1 MDGAD
6 ATLSKWLW
14 LLRVLLLTLVG
25 WCICLEHVLRW
36 AFIQVP
42 CVR

>member
-6 ATLSKWLW
+6 AALSKWLRV
-14 LLRVLLLTLVG
+14 LRVLLLTPAA
-25 WCICLEHVLRW
+25 WCTGLERVLRW
-36 AFIQVP
+36 ALIWVP